1 MTTTM
6 AVDNKTFIRRYLE
19 EVDGKAKPKALV
31 EKYVTDESLKEHIA
45 MFESAFP
52 RYELIVEDMIAEGD
66 KVVIRSLFRGT
77 HQGEFFG
84 VPPTGKQVE
93 TPVIVIYQVAGDKI
107 AQFWM
112 QADVMGL
119 MQQLTGNPK
128 TTQ

>member
-1 MTTTM
+1 
-6 AVDNKTFIRRYLE
+6 
-19 EVDGKAKPKALV
+19 
-31 EKYVTDESLKEHIA
+31 
-45 MFESAFP
+45 
-52 RYELIVEDMIAEGD
+52 MIAEAD

-119 MQQLTGNPK
+119 MQQLTSDPA
-128 TTQ
+128 TT